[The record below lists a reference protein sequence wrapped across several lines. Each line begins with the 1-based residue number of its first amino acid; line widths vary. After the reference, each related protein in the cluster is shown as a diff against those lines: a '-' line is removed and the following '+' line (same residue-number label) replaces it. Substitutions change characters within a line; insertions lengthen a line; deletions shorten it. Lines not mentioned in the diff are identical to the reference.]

1 MAASL
6 QRLILTFKPGELVMH
21 VLYGGTDPDGPRPNT
36 KTRGREALDLTR
48 AGLTEALKTLE
59 REDGIECVGTSGF
72 TRREDVFVA
81 LPHPDEGSEAQAAS

>member
-1 MAASL
+1 MTQL

-21 VLYGGTDPDGPRPNT
+21 VLYGGADPDGPRPNT

-48 AGLTEALKTLE
+48 AGLTEALKILE

-72 TRREDVFVA
+72 TRKEDIFVA
-81 LPHPDEGSEAQAAS
+81 LPRPDELSEAEAAS